1 MRVPALPIALAALVM
16 LAGCENDS
24 PSLVSPEDLPLLHLE
39 PVGAP
44 IQVLGFSGPESMV
57 HDPVADLYFV
67 SNVNGHPQILSND
80 GFISRVAPDGSIDEL
95 HWIQGGE
102 SGVILHA
109 PTGMVLV
116 GDVLYVADADAVRLF
131 DRASGAPL
139 AAWTVP
145 LATEEVPGVP
155 GVDWVRGALLNGM
168 CSGPRGEVYVTAT
181 GMDISLEFDL
191 APTGQDAVFRFH
203 DGVPVPIAQGGQLA
217 GPNGCEVVGSN
228 VYVAPLFSPDV
239 YRLNPSGRQFHV
251 ATLPQGGLDGLIRVD
266 GSLFVSAVFGGSI
279 YRISLGGSDVTEVM
293 SGLVT
298 PADLGFDHTRNT
310 LLIPSLFGDFLLLQP
325 MD

>member
-1 MRVPALPIALAALVM
+1 VRVPALPMALAALVV
-16 LAGCENDS
+16 LAGCENEG
-24 PSLVSPEDLPLLHLE
+24 PSLVSPEGLPTLHLE
-39 PVGAP
+39 PVGVP
-44 IQVLGFSGPESMV
+44 IEVPGFSGPESMV

-67 SNVNGHPQILSND
+67 SNVNGHPQVLSND
-80 GFISRVAPDGSIDEL
+80 GFISRVNPDGSIQDL
-95 HWIQGGE
+95 KWIQGGE
-102 SGVILHA
+102 SGVTLHA

-131 DRASGAPL
+131 DRTSGAPI
-139 AAWTVP
+139 ASWTVP
-145 LATEEVPGVP
+145 LATEEVPGMP

-181 GMDISLEFDL
+181 GMDISLGFDIV
-191 APTGQDAVFRFH
+191 PTGEDAVFRFQ
-203 DGVPVPIAQGGQLA
+203 DGMPVPIAQGGQLG

-239 YRLNPSGRQFHV
+239 YRLNSSGRRFHV

-279 YRISLGGSDVTEVM
+279 YRITLGGSDVTEVI

-298 PADLGFDHTRNT
+298 PADLGFDHSRST

-325 MD
+325 ME